1 VLFYKIASV
10 YYIQKYINILALE
23 MASPGNR
30 HSANCIGA
38 LSFPRRMSKVLS
50 RRNLSRRCRLTFV
63 RTRFSPSV
71 SSTVNHRSSSA
82 CCSFYTCVILNF
94 IRITHACDSL
104 SATFAA
110 FQNLFPDDFGTKN
123 SRKKDFGHVLHT
135 YIYTYIQIYIAL
147 KIVRKNMGR

>member
-1 VLFYKIASV
+1 
-10 YYIQKYINILALE
+10 

-38 LSFPRRMSKVLS
+38 LSFPMRMSKVLS

-110 FQNLFPDDFGTKN
+110 FQNLFPDDFGTKY
-123 SRKKDFGHVLHT
+123 SRKKRFRTRVT
-135 YIYTYIQIYIAL
+135 YIHIYIHTNLYSA
-147 KIVRKNMGR
+147 KNREKEYGASAQDD